1 MNTEEAIAGPDPEP
15 SLRDALRQI
24 TQPIQDFTR
33 ASAALKWG
41 INFPYFLEGVVYFGV
56 LTLLTKFLSEDVA
69 LGDVVSGWVVA
80 ALTGGITGSML
91 LLGEVADRW
100 GLRRALV
107 FSLVFL
113 VAGRLALAAGPTLHL
128 APGRHGGLFY
138 MDLLAIAFVVVGYG
152 AYQPATYAGVKLYTD
167 KRTAAMGFAMIYAVM
182 NLGSFT
188 AGLLS
193 PPVRR
198 LSAAVF
204 PPSGITGVF
213 WLYVGLTVMALVATL
228 MFVPRRDPQPAASEA
243 EPDTSGPLVAVAPPP
258 RVFSAQWFREHP
270 LSDGKFL
277 FFIFILIPV
286 QTLFAHNWL
295 TLPLYI
301 ERAFRHA
308 PYISDNFE
316 FFSNINPLL
325 IFILTPL
332 LAVVTA
338 RANVYWMMIVGTAI
352 MAAPSFLLALGPK
365 PALLLVFILVMSVGE
380 ALWQP
385 RFLQY
390 VAEIAPPGKTG
401 MYMGVAQFPWFLTKL
416 LTGTYSGWFL
426 QRYCPAQGAQDT
438 KTLWLLYALIA
449 SVSPVGLLL
458 AKGWVGDSINNRK
471 THG

>member
-1 MNTEEAIAGPDPEP
+1 MGLAEATVDLQPLRIDAAFALAAIKRLH
-15 SLRDALRQI
+15 SLR
-24 TQPIQDFTR
+24 
-33 ASAALKWG
+33 
-41 INFPYFLEGVVYFGV
+41 
-56 LTLLTKFLSEDVA
+56 
-69 LGDVVSGWVVA
+69 
-80 ALTGGITGSML
+80 
-91 LLGEVADRW
+91 
-100 GLRRALV
+100 
-107 FSLVFL
+107 VFL
-113 VAGRLALAAGPTLHL
+113 RPQQKGSNLRKESLKRRLALAAGPTLHL

-243 EPDTSGPLVAVAPPP
+243 EPDTSGPLVVVAPPP

-365 PALLLVFILVMSVGE
+365 PALLLVFILVMIWLVVAIHGRSKAGRPTTWLMVVLAIVSTGFFATPTGVKLVEWWIEYVGVNLGI
-380 ALWQP
+380 ALVKVWNVLSTP
-385 RFLQY
+385 L
-390 VAEIAPPGKTG
+390 
-401 MYMGVAQFPWFLTKL
+401 
-416 LTGTYSGWFL
+416 S
-426 QRYCPAQGAQDT
+426 
-438 KTLWLLYALIA
+438 
-449 SVSPVGLLL
+449 
-458 AKGWVGDSINNRK
+458 
-471 THG
+471 